1 MARGGACTFRFPAF
15 KHQPL
20 QRIEI
25 DLDRQMLV
33 TTSRSQIKVWS
44 LRGEVKSVYSLD
56 AQSQVRGLR
65 GERGERREGREIEE
79 GRGMKEHR
87 RGGRGISHTAPLPP
101 LPAFA
106 LRSRRWSCWRVAPSS
121 AP

>member
-1 MARGGACTFRFPAF
+1 MGDHLLLGTGSGDLIVCSMARGGAPTFRFPAF

-20 QRIEI
+20 QHIEI

-56 AQSQVRGLR
+56 AQSQVRGR
-65 GERGERREGREIEE
+65 GVRGERRAGGQGEAEGWEDT
-79 GRGMKEHR
+79 GMR
-87 RGGRGISHTAPLPP
+87 R
-101 LPAFA
+101 
-106 LRSRRWSCWRVAPSS
+106 
-121 AP
+121 